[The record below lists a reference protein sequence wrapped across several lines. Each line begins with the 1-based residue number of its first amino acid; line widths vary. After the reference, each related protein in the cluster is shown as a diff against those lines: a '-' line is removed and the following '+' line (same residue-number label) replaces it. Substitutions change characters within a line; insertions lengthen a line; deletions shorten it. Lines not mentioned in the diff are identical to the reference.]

1 MIRQLFKS
9 VTDGILVTPGVRS
22 GSADGSG
29 EGRAGIGDLTVII

>member
-9 VTDGILVTPGVRS
+9 VTDGILVTPGARS

-29 EGRAGIGDLTVII
+29 EGSAGEGQELVI

>member
-9 VTDGILVTPGVRS
+9 VTDGILVAPGVCS

-29 EGRAGIGDLTVII
+29 EGSAGEGQELVI